1 MFNKVLSLFS
11 VAVLL
16 FSVVSFGTE
25 NTVFAASQG
34 DVARDISSIAEAS
47 YEVYKSS
54 SISEPATQD
63 VAIQPSCKISS
74 NFLLFDIIIPKSG
87 LYEFSLK
94 YKVIDNAPENLS
106 IAFMIDEDFLFEEMK
121 ELSFPKMWQDEGEP
135 RVDGSGNEFTPSQIL
150 YNDYV
155 TVYATKK
162 RSNERLLLDLTQ
174 GKHTLK
180 IKTLNS
186 DFYLDSI
193 IFSAPESLSM
203 YSTPNKSDGY
213 YKGEPLSFEGEN
225 PLWKSD
231 YSLVSLSDN
240 SSPLVTPAN
249 AFLSKVNY
257 IGGANWKNA
266 GDTITWEIDVP
277 QSGWYSLGFSYR
289 QNIVINYSS
298 YRELRIDGKIP
309 FVEAKAVSFP
319 YSVGWSKLQVSDKE
333 GLPYLLWLD
342 SGKHT
347 LSLTV
352 TLGAYENICERL
364 EEVISKLGN
373 IYLDMTMLIG
383 ETVDISRDYDLFDAI
398 PTLDKDLKWC
408 LEQLEAV
415 VSDMI
420 EASGREGGSYE
431 SVVKNMIRVIE
442 QMLNN
447 KFSAARYKSNFYT
460 NYSGLSE
467 CVKEMQDM
475 PVDIDRIFLLSPDE
489 QEFIYNN
496 FNFKNTIKKIGFS
509 FKRFIASYISDYS
522 GISGKIDGDK
532 SITLWVNWGLDQARV
547 LNSMIQTDFSAKS
560 NISVDVQ
567 LVNASVVQAILSG
580 NGPDCILQQNRTEPV
595 NLAMRGALYDLSQF
609 DDCDDVLLRYKK
621 EALTPYY
628 YNEGLYA
635 LPDTQTF
642 LMMFYRKDVLEKL
655 GLTVPETWQEFS
667 EAVKVLA
674 HNNLSV
680 GLPYTQLLDN
690 TQTSVGVGALTLLP
704 SLLLQNNISLYNENY
719 TKTALTESNVLK
731 VFNSWTDYYT
741 KYKVPITM
749 NFYNRFRSGTA
760 PIGISIYTLAVTIE
774 SEATELDGLWG
785 MTAIPGVAQS
795 DGSIR
800 RASAGGG
807 TGCSILK
814 ISENPDYAWEFLKW
828 WTDSNTQIMYSTNIE
843 SILGPIGRIAVATT
857 EALTGLSWDDKILSE
872 IISAWNQVDEFP
884 ELPGGYQVSRSIDM
898 AFYSVVNS
906 KTSSKDM
913 LLKWGTEA
921 DTEIARKRA
930 QYEK

>member
-1 MFNKVLSLFS
+1 MTCRSLM
-11 VAVLL
+11 
-16 FSVVSFGTE
+16 
-25 NTVFAASQG
+25 
-34 DVARDISSIAEAS
+34 IAMM
-47 YEVYKSS
+47 
-54 SISEPATQD
+54 
-63 VAIQPSCKISS
+63 C
-74 NFLLFDIIIPKSG
+74 
-87 LYEFSLK
+87 
-94 YKVIDNAPENLS
+94 
-106 IAFMIDEDFLFEEMK
+106 
-121 ELSFPKMWQDEGEP
+121 
-135 RVDGSGNEFTPSQIL
+135 
-150 YNDYV
+150 
-155 TVYATKK
+155 
-162 RSNERLLLDLTQ
+162 
-174 GKHTLK
+174 
-180 IKTLNS
+180 
-186 DFYLDSI
+186 
-193 IFSAPESLSM
+193 
-203 YSTPNKSDGY
+203 
-213 YKGEPLSFEGEN
+213 
-225 PLWKSD
+225 
-231 YSLVSLSDN
+231 
-240 SSPLVTPAN
+240 
-249 AFLSKVNY
+249 
-257 IGGANWKNA
+257 
-266 GDTITWEIDVP
+266 
-277 QSGWYSLGFSYR
+277 
-289 QNIVINYSS
+289 
-298 YRELRIDGKIP
+298 
-309 FVEAKAVSFP
+309 
-319 YSVGWSKLQVSDKE
+319 
-333 GLPYLLWLD
+333 
-342 SGKHT
+342 
-347 LSLTV
+347 
-352 TLGAYENICERL
+352 
-364 EEVISKLGN
+364 
-373 IYLDMTMLIG
+373 
-383 ETVDISRDYDLFDAI
+383 
-398 PTLDKDLKWC
+398 
-408 LEQLEAV
+408 
-415 VSDMI
+415 
-420 EASGREGGSYE
+420 
-431 SVVKNMIRVIE
+431 
-442 QMLNN
+442 
-447 KFSAARYKSNFYT
+447 
-460 NYSGLSE
+460 
-467 CVKEMQDM
+467 
-475 PVDIDRIFLLSPDE
+475 
-489 QEFIYNN
+489 
-496 FNFKNTIKKIGFS
+496 
-509 FKRFIASYISDYS
+509 
-522 GISGKIDGDK
+522 
-532 SITLWVNWGLDQARV
+532 
-547 LNSMIQTDFSAKS
+547 
-560 NISVDVQ
+560 
-567 LVNASVVQAILSG
+567 
-580 NGPDCILQQNRTEPV
+580 
-595 NLAMRGALYDLSQF
+595 
-609 DDCDDVLLRYKK
+609 LLRYKK